1 LELELV
7 EVFSGSTNVVMVTT
21 PPSERVETIRE
32 MLQVEVLLVVGV
44 VKSEESEVVEMVVEV
59 VWEVVDCVEELDEGR
74 G

>member
-1 LELELV
+1 
-7 EVFSGSTNVVMVTT
+7 MVTT

-59 VWEVVDCVEELDEGR
+59 VWEVVDCVEELDERR
-74 G
+74 GTRIMSLREGMYICK